1 MARHVAPV
9 MLAVD
14 GAGVDGLRVFRRG
27 RSKEASTTATVSV
40 LRAIIPDGP
49 TARRTGGQGLS
60 SVVLAGTI

>member
-1 MARHVAPV
+1 